1 MKTARVP
8 NGSAAP
14 KAEPPVD
21 DCFHGSACARLGISH
36 EALGQEVMNGQNS
49 PGDNF
54 RDVSLPSPGSDAV
67 LVEAAAGKDEQE
79 YPGEPPPLGL
89 LPLTPEYE
97 EAEHGVYFR
106 EIQHAL
112 GNPSVRNIALSG
124 NYGVGKSSILKRIV
138 QQAPDKVVEISLSAL
153 SPAAP
158 RLEPTDASNSVTNRI
173 QREIVK
179 QLLYREDPRKTPASR
194 FKRIEHF
201 DTSWE
206 VAAACLIGVA
216 VSVGFMLLGWSGK
229 LADALSWSG
238 SSQWIHVNVFAASAV
253 FAFSIRRLTY
263 GRLTVKQ
270 LSAGPATVT
279 LDKDNPSYFD
289 QYLDEIFYFF
299 DVSGRNIVV
308 FEDIDRFDDTHIFET
323 LRALNTLLNARRNSP
338 VRFIYAMKDSIF
350 EKLGTDTEVEFVKAT
365 HSTDSADRDKDPS
378 VEQRPPT
385 HWRKEVAGLIGL
397 DGDDAAES
405 HLESSRANRTKFFD
419 LVIPVVPF
427 VTHYNAK
434 NVAIRLFG
442 SSDFE
447 ISPELID
454 LVSRYVPDMRLLKN
468 VRNEFILFRERIR
481 SGDGKRLL
489 ISDSELFAMM
499 LYKSTHLSDFEAI
512 RLGASR
518 LDALYRVGRK
528 LSGDGLR
535 SVAIESANLSERI
548 STIDGIEERSKVL
561 GAKLS
566 AFVQQVAKASGNAF
580 DRILLLRGGSSVS
593 EEDVQDASF
602 WRDFIDATDDT
613 LIQAQLFFR
622 QGHIATLSFQREDL
636 HTAIGPFSKDEWD
649 KSDRDSVVA
658 SLSALV
664 DIAGFL
670 RRADIHE
677 LMARRDLWSRL
688 GVGDLRELARKVLP
702 SRLAFELVR
711 AGHINRNFALCT
723 AIFHGTRT
731 TSAAMNFVVHHFQ
744 RAEAD
749 FNFPLEE
756 EDAKAVIL
764 EVGEGSLSDS
774 ALYNIRLLDYLL
786 RDKARAPLAK
796 VMIESVAEGGEAQLA
811 FVKAYLS
818 GGEFSGEFIRQLA
831 PLTPSVLTWL
841 VALDP
846 ITDTLQRELVG
857 IALASLKAGVDY
869 KTDLPVRQYLGEN
882 YSKLPGLLSDNVQI
896 QDVAARVA
904 WLFAKAQLKLVDLTP
919 LPRVLV
925 EEIASRNL
933 YAINRD
939 NLACI
944 NDGELDIALD
954 VLLGKRIYVYNY
966 LVANLAVYV
975 QLLEPKERSIRSVE
989 RFTQILQDVR
999 QRPIPLIAK
1008 LVEHSSTECVVDDL
1022 SNAPPPVYPV
1032 LAAQRRFPAS
1042 LGNVLAYLEHY
1053 GKVDESLAAVLKR
1066 ERSIRVESDSGADQK
1081 SRAAMAVIQAKTTLA
1096 ANLRA
1101 LIVRK
1106 LDVVFAAEDVPVE
1119 DGDLFPLLVKN
1130 KIIKDE
1136 AATYE
1141 HLRAASWDTRER
1153 VISVSNGFVH
1163 YMSPALV
1170 GPDLPKL
1177 MTSALVGVDVKHAV
1191 MDNSVTYA
1199 EGASLPAMVEI
1210 ARYAALDGWQLPLEL
1225 MIKFAQAGVSAT
1237 LMVHLLGD
1245 HLDSIADDQLKAI
1258 LVAMRDPYR
1267 KLSKPGRDNPS
1278 VPDDPAHIALLT
1290 HLRIRGIVS
1299 TWNQKKG
1306 RLIVF
1311 KKRR

>member
-1 MKTARVP
+1 
-8 NGSAAP
+8 
-14 KAEPPVD
+14 
-21 DCFHGSACARLGISH
+21 
-36 EALGQEVMNGQNS
+36 MNSQNS
-49 PGDNF
+49 PEEGSQNA
-54 RDVSLPSPGSDAV
+54 SLPSPGSDAV
-67 LVEAAAGKDEQE
+67 SVEATIAGGERE

-89 LPLTPEYE
+89 LPLTPEYQ
-97 EAEHGVYFR
+97 EADHGVYFR

-112 GNPSVRNIALSG
+112 GNSSVRNIALSG

-138 QQAPDKVVEISLSAL
+138 QQAPGKVVEISLSAL
-153 SPAAP
+153 SPEAP
-158 RLEPTDASNSVTNRI
+158 GLDPADASNSVTNRI

-194 FKRIEHF
+194 FNRIEHF

-206 VAAACLIGVA
+206 VAAACLIAVA
-216 VSVGFMLLGWSGK
+216 VSVVFVIMGWSGK

-238 SSQWIHVNVFAASAV
+238 SSQWAHVNVFAATAV
-253 FAFSIRRLTY
+253 LAFSLRLLTY

-270 LSAGPATVT
+270 LSAGQATVT
-279 LDKDNPSYFD
+279 LDKHNPTYFD

-350 EKLGTDTEVEFVKAT
+350 EKLGADAEAELVKAT
-365 HSTDSADRDKDPS
+365 HSTVGANSDKDPPA
-378 VEQRPPT
+378 EQKPPT
-385 HWRKEVAGLIGL
+385 HWRQEVSGLIGL
-397 DGDDAAES
+397 DDDDAAES

-427 VTHYNAK
+427 ITHYNAK

-442 SSDFE
+442 ASDFK
-447 ISPELID
+447 ISHELID

-489 ISDSELFAMM
+489 TSDSELFAMM

-518 LDALYRVGRK
+518 LDALYRVGRR

-535 SVAIESANLSERI
+535 SVAIESANLSERL
-548 STIDGIEERSKVL
+548 STIDGIEQRSKVL
-561 GAKLS
+561 GTKLS
-566 AFVQQVAKASGNAF
+566 VFVQQVAKASGDAF

-593 EEDVQDASF
+593 DEDVQSASF
-602 WRDFIDATDDT
+602 WRDFIEATDDT
-613 LIQAQLFFR
+613 LIQAQLYFR
-622 QGHIATLSFQREDL
+622 QGHVATLSFQREDL
-636 HTAIGPFSKDEWD
+636 KAAIGPFSKDEWD
-649 KSDRDSVVA
+649 KSDRDAIVA
-658 SLSALV
+658 SLSALR
-664 DIAGFL
+664 DIAAFL

-677 LMARRDLWSRL
+677 LMARRDLWPRL

-749 FNFPLEE
+749 INFQLEE
-756 EDAKAVIL
+756 EDANAVIL
-764 EVGEGSLSDS
+764 EVGVGSLADS

-786 RDKARAPLAK
+786 RDKARASLAK
-796 VMIESVAEGGEAQLA
+796 VMIESVAEGGENQLA
-811 FVKAYLS
+811 FVKAYVS
-818 GGEFSGEFIRQLA
+818 GGEFSGELIRQLA
-831 PLTPSVLTWL
+831 PLTPNVLTWL

-846 ITDTLQRELVG
+846 ITETLQRELVG
-857 IALASLKAGVDY
+857 IALVSLKTDVDY
-869 KTDLPVRQYLGEN
+869 KTDLPVRQYLAEN
-882 YSKLPGLLSDNVQI
+882 YSKLPDLLSDKVQI
-896 QDVAARVA
+896 KDVAAKVA
-904 WLFAKAQLKLVDLTP
+904 WVFAKAQLKPVDLTP

-925 EEIASRNL
+925 QELASRNL
-933 YAINRD
+933 YVISRD
-939 NLACI
+939 NLAHI
-944 NDGELDIALD
+944 NDGDLDIALD
-954 VLLGKRIYVYNY
+954 VLFNKRIYVYNY
-966 LVANLAVYV
+966 LVANLPVYV
-975 QLLEPKERSIRSVE
+975 QLLESKERSIRSVE
-989 RFTQILQDVR
+989 RFTQILHDVR
-999 QRPIPLIAK
+999 QRPLPLIAR
-1008 LVEHSSTECVVDDL
+1008 LVEHSSAECVVDDL
-1022 SNAPPPVYPV
+1022 SNAPPAVYPV

-1042 LGNVLAYLEHY
+1042 LGNVIAYLDHY
-1053 GKVDESLAAVLKR
+1053 GKVDEALAAVLKR
-1066 ERSIRVESDSGADQK
+1066 ERCIRVDGDSESKQK
-1081 SRAAMAVIQAKTTLA
+1081 SEVAMAVLQAKATLA
-1096 ANLRA
+1096 PKLRV

-1119 DGDLFPLLVKN
+1119 DGDLFPLLIKN

-1141 HLRAASWDTRER
+1141 HLRGSSWGTRER
-1153 VISVSNGFVH
+1153 VISVSSGFVQ

-1170 GPDLPKL
+1170 GPDLAKL
-1177 MTSALVGVDVKHAV
+1177 MASALIDVTVKHAV
-1191 MDNSVTYA
+1191 MENSVMYA
-1199 EGASLPAMVEI
+1199 EGVDLPTMVEI
-1210 ARYAALDGWQLPLEL
+1210 ARYAATDGWQLPLEL
-1225 MIKFAQAGVSAT
+1225 IIKFAQAGVSPA
-1237 LMVHLLGD
+1237 LMVRLLGD

-1258 LVAMRDPYR
+1258 LVGMRDPYR
-1267 KLSKPGRDNPS
+1267 KLSKLGRDNPS
-1278 VPDDPAHIALLT
+1278 VPDDPAHVALLT
-1290 HLRIRGIVS
+1290 HLKIRGIVS
-1299 TWNQKKG
+1299 TWSQKKG

>member
-1 MKTARVP
+1 
-8 NGSAAP
+8 
-14 KAEPPVD
+14 
-21 DCFHGSACARLGISH
+21 
-36 EALGQEVMNGQNS
+36 MNGQKNS
-49 PGDNF
+49 PGDRF
-54 RDVSLPSPGSDAV
+54 QDVSLPSPGSDAV
-67 LVEAAAGKDEQE
+67 FVKAAAGKDEQE

-97 EAEHGVYFR
+97 EADHGVYFR

-158 RLEPTDASNSVTNRI
+158 GLEPTDASNSVTNRI

-206 VAAACLIGVA
+206 VTAACLIGVA
-216 VSVGFMLLGWSGK
+216 VSVGFMLLGWSDK

-253 FAFSIRRLTY
+253 FAFSLRWLTY

-279 LDKDNPSYFD
+279 LDKHNPSYFD

-350 EKLGTDTEVEFVKAT
+350 EKLGADAEAEPVKST
-365 HSTDSADRDKDPS
+365 HSTDGADRDKDPS
-378 VEQRPPT
+378 VEQKPPA

-442 SSDFE
+442 SNDFE

-548 STIDGIEERSKVL
+548 STIDGIEGRSKAL

-593 EEDVQDASF
+593 DEDVQGDSF
-602 WRDFIDATDDT
+602 WRDFIEATDDT
-613 LIQAQLFFR
+613 LIQAQLYFR

-649 KSDRDSVVA
+649 KSDRDSVAA
-658 SLSALV
+658 SLSALG

-677 LMARRDLWSRL
+677 LIARRDLWPRL
-688 GVGDLRELARKVLP
+688 GAGDLRELARKVLP

-764 EVGEGSLSDS
+764 EVGVGSLADS

-786 RDKARAPLAK
+786 RDKARATLAK

-811 FVKAYLS
+811 FVKAYVS
-818 GGEFSGEFIRQLA
+818 GGEFSGELIRQLA

-869 KTDLPVRQYLGEN
+869 KTDLPVRRYLGEN
-882 YSKLPGLLSDNVQI
+882 YSKLPDLLSENVQI

-933 YAINRD
+933 YAISRD
-939 NLACI
+939 NLARI

-966 LVANLAVYV
+966 LVANLPVYV

-999 QRPIPLIAK
+999 QRPMPLIAT

-1022 SNAPPPVYPV
+1022 SNAPPAVYPV

-1042 LGNVLAYLEHY
+1042 LGNVIAYLDHY
-1053 GKVDESLAAVLKR
+1053 GKVDEGLAAVLKR
-1066 ERSIRVESDSGADQK
+1066 ERGIRVEGDSGSEQK
-1081 SRAAMAVIQAKTTLA
+1081 SRAAMAVIQAKATLA
-1096 ANLRA
+1096 AKLRA

-1106 LDVVFAAEDVPVE
+1106 LEVVFAAEDVPVE

-1141 HLRAASWDTRER
+1141 HLRAASWETRER
-1153 VISVSNGFVH
+1153 VISVSNGFVQ

-1177 MTSALVGVDVKHAV
+1177 MASALVGVTVKHAV
-1191 MDNSVTYA
+1191 MENSVTYA

-1210 ARYAALDGWQLPLEL
+1210 ARYAAMDGWELPLEL

-1245 HLDSIADDQLKAI
+1245 HLDSIAEDQLKAI
-1258 LVAMRDPYR
+1258 LVGMRDPYR

-1290 HLRIRGIVS
+1290 HLKIRGIVS
-1299 TWNQKKG
+1299 TWNPKKG